1 MKLYAVAIGRI
12 PGIYTTWAEAQE
24 QTRGYMGAKF
34 KSFLTKEEAEEYMAA
49 NPVPP
54 LEEPFDTC
62 ALNEE
67 QKVAFE
73 AVMSGK
79 SVFITGPGGTG
90 KSYLLQSIYKNYRRV
105 TGKVLAVTA
114 MTGCAA
120 LLLGP
125 WAKTLHSWAGIGLGR
140 TPVEAVVTYIKS
152 DNRKKKRWM
161 STGCLVIDEVS
172 MLTPA
177 LLEYLDEVG
186 RRVRNSPRPF
196 GGIQLVF
203 VGDFYQLP
211 PVARD
216 SQKAAFAFQ
225 SPLWDTVVEESILLK
240 QIIRQKDPVFQAI
253 LNEARTGT
261 LSPESYAA
269 LEARKTNEWKRQEI
283 KPTLL
288 FTKNHD
294 VASINAAQLNKLST
308 ECRVFLA
315 KTVARPPRMAA
326 ETLEMVVAKLDKDAP
341 YETELHLKVQSQV
354 MLLTNQDPTE
364 GLVNGSRG
372 IITGFSAGGCPI
384 VKFMNGK
391 TVTVAPAEWSS
402 EADTEVDAVKREQ
415 IPLRLAYALTIHK
428 AQGASLDSAL
438 IDVGE
443 STFEYGQ
450 AYVALSRVRSM
461 EALYIF
467 DIKPGSFRA
476 NPAVAAFYGKIEAA
490 GVPDDEHSTQ

>member
-1 MKLYAVAIGRI
+1 MKYYAVAIGRSR
-12 PGIYTTWAEAQE
+12 GIYETWEDAKAQT
-24 QTRGYMGAKF
+24 QQYDCAKF
-34 KSFLTKEEAEEYMAA
+34 KSFLTKEEAEEFMAA
-49 NPVPP
+49 NPPAT
-54 LEEPFDTC
+54 LDEPSSSSS
-62 ALNEE
+62 LNEE
-67 QKVAFE
+67 QKAAFD
-73 AVMSGK
+73 AVMDGK

-90 KSYLLQSIYKNYRRV
+90 KSFLLQALYRNYRRM
-105 TGKVLAVTA
+105 TGKTLAVTA

-140 TPVEAVVTYIKS
+140 TPLEAVVTYIKG
-152 DNRKKKRWM
+152 DHRKKKRWM

-196 GGIQLVF
+196 GGIQIVF

-211 PVARD
+211 PVAKD
-216 SQKAAFAFQ
+216 GQKVAFAFE
-225 SPLWDTVVEESILLK
+225 SPLWDAVVQENICLK
-240 QIIRQKDPVFQAI
+240 QIIRQKDPIFQAI
-253 LNEARTGT
+253 LNEARVGT

-269 LEARKTNEWKRQEI
+269 LEARKTTEWKRQEI

-294 VASINAAQLNKLST
+294 VASINAAQLNKLGT

-341 YETELHLKVQSQV
+341 YEAELHLKVQSQV
-354 MLLTNQDPTE
+354 MLLVNQDPAA

-372 IITGFSAGGCPI
+372 IVTGFSVDGAPL
-384 VKFMNGK
+384 VRFLNGPAHP
-391 TVTVAPAEWSS
+391 VRVVPAEWSS
-402 EADTEVDAVKREQ
+402 EAEAEADAVKREQ

-467 DIKPGSFRA
+467 DIKPGAFRA
-476 NPAVAAFYGKIEAA
+476 NPSVAGFYRKIDAA
-490 GVPDDEHSTQ
+490 AAACDD

>member
-1 MKLYAVAIGRI
+1 MKFYAVAIGRV
-12 PGIYTTWAEAQE
+12 PGIYSAWSEVQE
-24 QTRGYMGAKF
+24 QTRFYAGSKF
-34 KSFLTKEEAEEYMAA
+34 KSFSTREEAEEFMAE
-49 NPVPP
+49 NPLPA
-54 LEEPFDTC
+54 EEPVDTGS
-62 ALNEE
+62 LNEE
-67 QKVAFE
+67 QTRAFNS
-73 AVMSGK
+73 VMSGK
-79 SVFITGPGGTG
+79 SIFITGPGGTG
-90 KSYLLQSIYKNYRRV
+90 KSFLLQSIYKNYKRV
-105 TGKVLAVTA
+105 TGRTLAVTA

-140 TPVEAVVTYIKS
+140 TPVDAVVKYIES
-152 DNRKKKRWM
+152 DYRKKKRWI

-186 RRVRNSPRPF
+186 RRVRKSPRPF
-196 GGIQLVF
+196 GGIQVVF

-211 PVARD
+211 PVMKEGK
-216 SQKAAFAFQ
+216 SMFAFE
-225 SPLWDTVVEESILLK
+225 SPLWDTVVEENICLTK
-240 QIIRQKDPVFQAI
+240 IIRQKDPVFQVI

-269 LEARKTNEWKRQEI
+269 LEARKTMEWKRQEI

-294 VASINAAQLNKLST
+294 VASINAGQLNKLST
-308 ECRVFLA
+308 ECRVFMA

-326 ETLEMVVAKLDKDAP
+326 ETLENIVTKLDRDAP
-341 YETELHLKVQSQV
+341 YEVELHLKVQSQV
-354 MLLTNQDPTE
+354 MLLVNQDPAA

-372 IITGFSAGGCPI
+372 IVTGFSGSGDPI

-391 TVTVAPAEWSS
+391 TVTVLAAQWSS
-402 EADTEVDAVKREQ
+402 EAEVEADAVKREQ

-461 EALYIF
+461 EALYVF
-467 DIKPGSFRA
+467 DIRPGSFRA
-476 NPAVAAFYGKIEAA
+476 NPSVAAFYRKIDAA
-490 GVPDDEHSTQ
+490 AAVTHE